1 MSTQFAAGANSGV
14 FIEVDGE
21 KIYAIQSHRISE
33 SETSRHVHGY
43 GSEESIG
50 QTSGAR
56 QHTITLETAVALEYP
71 EDTVPLY
78 ILLRQPGTEV
88 VRYIG
93 KWKTVFT
100 GLRFSNYDESG
111 NLESANES
119 ITLTSTKRQ
128 DFFNGKPVSLNT
140 ALSALGG

>member
-1 MSTQFAAGANSGV
+1 MTQFAAGANSGV
-14 FIEVDGE
+14 YVEKDG
-21 KIYAIQSHRISE
+21 KKVYAVQSHRISE
-33 SETSRHVHGY
+33 SESSRHVHGY

-56 QHTITLETAVALEYP
+56 QHTITLETAVALSYP

-78 ILLRQPGTEV
+78 ILLRDPGTEI
-88 VRYIG
+88 VRYLG
-93 KWKTVFT
+93 DWKTVFT

-128 DFFNGKPVSLNT
+128 DFFKGRPVTINT